1 MNGAEHLLSETEI
14 DRALGYPDEVFA
26 SEKEI
31 LKLLRAQHAKTLA
44 LCSERR
50 AREMAMLADVERV
63 GQMDTG
69 EARNLRGRKAK
80 GRSHNHK
87 EVSA

>member
-50 AREMAMLADVERV
+50 AREMAMLRAQV
-63 GQMDTG
+63 
-69 EARNLRGRKAK
+69 EARMPEIAELAD
-80 GRSHNHK
+80 NHRTT
-87 EVSA
+87 ELN